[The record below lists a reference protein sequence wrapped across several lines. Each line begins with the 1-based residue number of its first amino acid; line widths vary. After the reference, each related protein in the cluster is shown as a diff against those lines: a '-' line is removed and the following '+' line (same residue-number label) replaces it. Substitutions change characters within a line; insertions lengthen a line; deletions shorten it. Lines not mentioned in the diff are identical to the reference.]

1 MGHQLWISPNTGI
14 RRKGTTFRELQTLF
28 NDEITTRFIYE
39 PIFSC
44 SKSDLAQD
52 IKQHLEQKDFDIAGV
67 IDDNFNVV
75 GYIKKDEL
83 NGDIVEEHFK
93 PIELSRLISESTPI
107 SKLST
112 ILFTEPYAFILE
124 NNNIKGI
131 VTRSDINKPI
141 ARVYI
146 FGIIS
151 LFELHLNFWIEDYY
165 GNESWNA
172 HLNEERI
179 TAAEKIFKLRDPNR
193 MGLSLL
199 ECIQLSD
206 KKVILKKTDEFLNIF
221 DFNKIQFHE
230 FLENTQKLRDQL
242 AHSQNSII
250 AILGWEK
257 FANTIDLIESF
268 LSKSENFVEEKI
280 NLTLKQSNEEA

>member
-28 NDEITTRFIYE
+28 NNEITTRFIYE
-39 PIFSC
+39 PIYSC
-44 SKSDLAQD
+44 LRSDLAQD
-52 IKQHLEQKDFDIAGV
+52 IKQHLELRDFDIAGV

-83 NGDIVEEHFK
+83 KGNIVEEHFRS
-93 PIELSRLISESTPI
+93 IDLSRLISESTPI

-112 ILFTEPYAFILE
+112 ILLTEPYAFILE

-141 ARVYI
+141 SRVYI

-151 LFELHLNFWIEDYY
+151 LFELHLNFWIEDYCE
-165 GNESWNA
+165 NESWKA
-172 HLNEERI
+172 HLNEDRI
-179 TAAEKIFKLRDPNR
+179 TAAEKIFKLRDSNR

-206 KKVILKKTDEFLNIF
+206 KKVILKKND
-221 DFNKIQFHE
+221 E

-250 AILGWEK
+250 EILGWEK
-257 FANTIDLIESF
+257 FAYTIELIESF
-268 LSKSENFVEEKI
+268 LSKSENFVEEK
-280 NLTLKQSNEEA
+280 NYLALKQSNDNV